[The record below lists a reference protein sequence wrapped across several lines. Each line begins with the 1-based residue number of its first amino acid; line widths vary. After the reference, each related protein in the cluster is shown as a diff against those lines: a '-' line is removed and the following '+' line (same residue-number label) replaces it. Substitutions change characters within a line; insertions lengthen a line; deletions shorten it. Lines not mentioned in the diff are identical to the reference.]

1 MLYSDDVGEAMFL
14 GEMLIGIDLDGEEDG
29 EEPGEDSKCMVVR
42 VLVVRVNI
50 GMCIAYGVGRY
61 CIYTLAGTF
70 GTTRLQ
76 CVFVVFSSV

>member
-1 MLYSDDVGEAMFL
+1 MFL
-14 GEMLIGIDLDGEEDG
+14 GEMLMGIDLDGEELG

-42 VLVVRVNI
+42 VNTDVT
-50 GMCIAYGVGRY
+50 IAYGVGRC